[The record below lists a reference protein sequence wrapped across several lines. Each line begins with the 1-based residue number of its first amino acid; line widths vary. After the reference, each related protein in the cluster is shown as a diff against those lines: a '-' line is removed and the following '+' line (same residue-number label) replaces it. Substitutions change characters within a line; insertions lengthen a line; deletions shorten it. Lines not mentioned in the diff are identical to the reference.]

1 MQVSIRT
8 NYRIVKVIRD
18 EGTHFI
24 PQYQEEGDPP
34 TTFHD
39 FREEI
44 HGRCGGYNDI
54 YFSNLEDAIICVEAN
69 RALEDKVVWRCGT
82 DNY

>member
-18 EGTHFI
+18 EGTYYI
-24 PQYQEEGDPP
+24 PQYQEEGGPP
-34 TTFHD
+34 TTFHN
-39 FREEI
+39 FREKI
-44 HGRCGGYNDI
+44 HGRCGGHNDI
-54 YFSNLEDAIICVEAN
+54 YFSNLEDAKLCVEAN
-69 RALEDKVVWRCGT
+69 RALEDKVVWRGGT